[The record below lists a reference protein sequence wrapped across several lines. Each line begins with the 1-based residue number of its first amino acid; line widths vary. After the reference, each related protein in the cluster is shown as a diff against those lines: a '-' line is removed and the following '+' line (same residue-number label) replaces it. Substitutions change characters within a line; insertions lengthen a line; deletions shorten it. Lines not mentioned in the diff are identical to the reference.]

1 MASKKSNKPTPR
13 HRNWGMIL
21 YPDSVP
27 DNWVEILNQY
37 FVPWAYILHDK
48 DTKIDENGEITV
60 KKPHYHVLIKFS
72 NQKSYRQMLNLK
84 GKLKGLN
91 PMPLESIKG
100 YARDFLH
107 LDNQDAHQYKY
118 NISEVKSF
126 HGLDFQDLI
135 KPSKTEEAFIMREM
149 RRIIRENEVT
159 ELCDLYHYFDKENY
173 IYSSVIDKKTYAIG
187 RYIDSVRHKPK
198 LKPKNV
204 TPRTKKVL
212 PISSNMTP
220 NIYSLKMDRQI
231 EESKA
236 FALSQLTEEDYFD
249 LYEAPLLD
257 YSY

>member
-21 YPDSVP
+21 YPESVP

-72 NQKSYRQMLNLK
+72 NQKSYRQMLSLK

-107 LDNQDAHQYKY
+107 LDNQDAHQHKY
-118 NISEVKSF
+118 DISEVKSF

-149 RRIIRENEVT
+149 RKIIREQEVT
-159 ELCDLYHYFDKENY
+159 ELYDLYHYFDKENY
-173 IYSSVIDKKTYAIG
+173 IYSSIIDKKTYAIG
-187 RYIDSVRHKPK
+187 RYIDSARHRPK
-198 LKPKNV
+198 SQSKDV
-204 TPRTKKVL
+204 TPQPKEEL
-212 PISSNMTP
+212 PTSSNMKP
-220 NIYSLKMDRQI
+220 NVCSLKKARQI
-231 EESKA
+231 EKNKA
-236 FALSQLTEEDYFD
+236 FAISQLTEEDYFD
-249 LYEAPLLD
+249 LYEVPYFN
-257 YSY
+257 YSC